1 VDGNL
6 ICSLQVAQFGKEKT
20 VLRTEVDR
28 GFTFYALRLI
38 AVSLQKYLACIL
50 CHFVSFVTK
59 VGK

>member
-1 VDGNL
+1 
-6 ICSLQVAQFGKEKT
+6 LQVAQFGKEKT